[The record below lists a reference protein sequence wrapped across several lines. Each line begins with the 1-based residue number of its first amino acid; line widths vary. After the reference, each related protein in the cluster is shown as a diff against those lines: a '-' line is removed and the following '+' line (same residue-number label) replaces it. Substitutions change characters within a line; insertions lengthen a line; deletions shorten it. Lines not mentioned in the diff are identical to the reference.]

1 MRLQLP
7 LGDTLKEPGFFIL
20 VFFAPGY
27 AYFSL
32 LSTTKLIFLLF
43 YFNPFSECCDTKLF
57 WKSRLSWEVSNHPQ
71 EKNLLLGSNP
81 GHPFQFSITHWAFQF
96 LDKRRCFAMT
106 FHQKYKSVLCQLSR
120 SRQMSDISE
129 FSKTWHGSGIF
140 FADTKRPKINGCR
153 EKSSKIKSPIY

>member
-32 LSTTKLIFLLF
+32 LSTTELIFLLF

-57 WKSRLSWEVSNHPQ
+57 WKSRLSWEVSNNPQ

-81 GHPFQFSITHWAFQF
+81 GHPFQFSITHWPFQS
-96 LDKRRCFAMT
+96 LDKSKCFAMT
-106 FHQKYKSVLCQLSR
+106 FLQNANLS
-120 SRQMSDISE
+120 
-129 FSKTWHGSGIF
+129 
-140 FADTKRPKINGCR
+140 FASCR
-153 EKSSKIKSPIY
+153 EVAKCPTFRRFRKLGSDREFFSRRHKETKNKREPWKKF